1 MSKQLPDTREEAF
14 AYQFE
19 DDVKILH
26 QMAAIKNKESFRRH
40 LVILQ
45 AHIDAYNNLDLQK
58 SCEEAE
64 ETHPYNKKDIE
75 EFYIWKDENRWF
87 RFVDGKWNYAF
98 EHGTSIDKNTYEKHY
113 RKTTNELLQLWKEQ
127 KPKMILGIG

>member
-1 MSKQLPDTREEAF
+1 MSKHLPDTREEAF
-14 AYQFE
+14 AFQFE

-64 ETHPYNKKDIE
+64 VKDKI
-75 EFYIWKDENRWF
+75 
-87 RFVDGKWNYAF
+87 
-98 EHGTSIDKNTYEKHY
+98 
-113 RKTTNELLQLWKEQ
+113 QKEYMRQ
-127 KPKMILGIG
+127 HFGL